1 MKKYKE
7 IIMYLIFGVATTAV
21 NWVVYTLLVTL
32 MKAEVTFSNAV
43 AWFVAVVFAYVTNK
57 LFVFESRDTSIKTL
71 VKEILAFFGS
81 RVASGVIEIFL
92 PTLLMAIGLN
102 QAVFGIEGSV
112 AKFAVSA
119 IVIILNYIFSKLIV
133 FRSKK

>member
-7 IIMYLIFGVATTAV
+7 IFMYLVFGVATTAV
-21 NWVVYTLLVTL
+21 NWIVYTLLVTL
-32 MKAEVTFSNAV
+32 VNADVTLSNAV

-57 LFVFESRDTSIKTL
+57 LFVFESRDTSLKVLI
-71 VKEILAFFGS
+71 KEIIAFFGA
-81 RVASGVIEIFL
+81 RVASGIVEIVL
-92 PTLLMAIGLN
+92 PAVLINIGLD
-102 QAVFGIEGSV
+102 QALLGIEGSA